1 MTRPGADDA
10 TSRAARVRLL
20 MLDVDGV
27 LTDGRLYFTAAGEE
41 MKVFH
46 SRDGHGLKLLRA
58 GGVELAIITGRSS
71 RALER
76 RAAEL
81 GIARV
86 YQGIED
92 KAAVM
97 DELLAELGM
106 AAAAAAYMGDD
117 VVDLPVMRR
126 CGFALTVPEAPEIVK
141 RHAHYVA
148 ASPGGGGAVREAC
161 ELILAAQGK
170 LEARLEDYLR

>member
-1 MTRPGADDA
+1 VTPKSVDDLA
-10 TSRAARVRLL
+10 SRAARVRLL

-46 SRDGHGLKLLRA
+46 SRDGHGLKLLRE
-58 GGVELAIITGRSS
+58 GGVEIAIITGRSS
-71 RALER
+71 RAVER

-81 GIARV
+81 GIKRV

-106 AAAAAAYMGDD
+106 DRAEAAYMGDD

-141 RHAHYVA
+141 CHAHYVA
-148 ASPGGGGAVREAC
+148 ACPAGGGAVREAC
-161 ELILAAQGK
+161 ELILSAQGT
-170 LEARLEDYLR
+170 LQARLEAYLK

>member
-1 MTRPGADDA
+1 MTHAPTGDVA
-10 TSRAARVRLL
+10 SRAARIRLL

-41 MKVFH
+41 IKVFH
-46 SRDGHGLKLLRA
+46 SRDGHGLKLLQA
-58 GGVELAIITGRSS
+58 GGVELAIVTGRSS
-71 RALER
+71 RAVER

-81 GIARV
+81 GIRRV
-86 YQGIED
+86 YQGIGD

-97 DELLAELGM
+97 DELLAELGI
-106 AAAAAAYMGDD
+106 AGAEAAYMGDD

-126 CGFALTVPEAPEIVK
+126 CGLALTVPEAPEIVK

-148 ASPGGGGAVREAC
+148 ACPAGGGAVREAC
-161 ELILAAQGK
+161 ELILAAQGRLQPG
-170 LEARLEDYLR
+170 LEAYLK